1 MGFPDLLF
9 LFQMLLRF
17 QTQFPAILSLLI
29 PNAIAS
35 WPEHAVGML
44 QSLLAYH
51 APCFWKCPVSEQVPS
66 GKPLAARY
74 GFLKAPVNSRPAV
87 GSQPGAMR
95 RPPPAPRQSL
105 GLSKTPQLR
114 APGDS
119 GPLPCTSVGHS
130 LPLRRSQW
138 RSHSRRNLN
147 PEGAT
152 EGGPGQQT
160 VGRGRAI
167 PYASRSHQWKKT
179 TMPVMIAAHSYRALG
194 GLRAS
199 STL

>member
-9 LFQMLLRF
+9 LFQMLFSF

-51 APCFWKCPVSEQVPS
+51 APCFWKRPVSEQVPS
-66 GKPLAARY
+66 RKPLAARY

-95 RPPPAPRQSL
+95 APEPGLVLTASLWPRRPSSEHLGIRVPCPAPPWVTASL
-105 GLSKTPQLR
+105 
-114 APGDS
+114 
-119 GPLPCTSVGHS
+119 
-130 LPLRRSQW
+130 
-138 RSHSRRNLN
+138 
-147 PEGAT
+147 
-152 EGGPGQQT
+152 
-160 VGRGRAI
+160 
-167 PYASRSHQWKKT
+167 
-179 TMPVMIAAHSYRALG
+179 
-194 GLRAS
+194 
-199 STL
+199 